1 MIVTER
7 WGLIPFKEA
16 WERQRELAFRVERGD
31 APNTFVLCQHPTVIT
46 IGKNGTSENV
56 LASDDELRQKHIDVI
71 PIDRGGDVTVHNP
84 GQLVGYP
91 IFNLNTLK
99 PDLHWFLRTL
109 EASIIDSLSQF
120 GIESSTVPGLTGV
133 WVAER
138 RKICAI
144 GIHCRKW
151 VIYHGFALN
160 VFNDLRDFDLIVPC
174 GIKDRAVT
182 SIELEASGKPS
193 KPGGKVSMEAV
204 ENSVENSIHIN
215 FSALS
220 GITKIEIG

>member
-7 WGLIPFKEA
+7 WGLVPFQEA

-31 APNTFVLCQHPTVIT
+31 APNTLVLCQHPTVIT
-46 IGKNGTSENV
+46 IGRNGTTDNV
-56 LASDDELRQKHIDVI
+56 LEDAARLSARGVDVI
-71 PIDRGGDVTVHNP
+71 PIDRGGDVTIHNP

-91 IFNLNTLK
+91 IFNLTTLK

-109 EASIIDSLSQF
+109 EASIIDSVSQF
-120 GIESSTVPGLTGV
+120 GIESSTVKGLTGV
-133 WVAER
+133 WVAEA

-160 VFNDLRDFDLIVPC
+160 VYNDLADFDMIVPC
-174 GIKDRAVT
+174 GIPGRDVT
-182 SIELEASGKPS
+182 SVERETGGKPS
-193 KPGGKVSMEAV
+193 MELV
-204 ENSVENSIHIN
+204 EKAVENSIHIN
-215 FSALS
+215 FSVLT